1 MKKIGIFGG
10 TFDPIHIGHI
20 IIAKDLREKFELNK
34 VLLVP
39 AWEAPH
45 KRRKKSAAPEHRLEM
60 TALAL
65 KGRKGLAVSD
75 FEIHRGG
82 DSYSID
88 TVRHFIA
95 AGSEI
100 TFFAGTDAIPW
111 LPSWREIDALV
122 KLCKFVLV
130 KRPGF
135 QASELDAIKPELKST
150 TFRALKSNL
159 IDVRQI
165 EISSTEIRHRVRDGL
180 VITHLVPPDVARYIQ
195 AKRLY
200 RK

>member
-20 IIAKDLREKFELNK
+20 IIAKDLREKFNLNK
-34 VLLVP
+34 VLFVP

-45 KRRKKSAAPEHRLEM
+45 RQKKKSAGPEHRLEM

-65 KGRKGLAVSD
+65 RGRKGLVVSD
-75 FEIHRGG
+75 FEIKRGG
-82 DSYSID
+82 KSYTID
-88 TVRHFIA
+88 TVRHFVD
-95 AGSEI
+95 AGSKV
-100 TFFAGTDAIPW
+100 TFFAGTDSIPW
-111 LPSWREIDALV
+111 LPNWREIDTLV
-122 KLCKFVLV
+122 KECKFVLI

-135 QASELDAIKPELKST
+135 QAAELDAIKSKLKPA
-150 TFRALKSNL
+150 TFRTLKANL

-165 EISSTEIRHRVRDGL
+165 EISSTEIRRRVRDGL
-180 VITHLVPPDVARYIQ
+180 LITHLVPPDVARYIQ
-195 AKRLY
+195 ARHLY